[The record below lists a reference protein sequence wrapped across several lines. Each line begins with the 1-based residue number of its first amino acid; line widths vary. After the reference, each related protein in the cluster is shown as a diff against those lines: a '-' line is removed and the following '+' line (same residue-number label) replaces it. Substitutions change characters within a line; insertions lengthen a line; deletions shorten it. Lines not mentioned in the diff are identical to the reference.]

1 MKIRLSSVLTFWL
14 IVGFYLNIPVA
25 NAAMQNA
32 GTKSLGRIQTSLVV
46 DGKTGKILH
55 ASNANK
61 KIYPASLTKVM
72 TIYLMFEALASGKL
86 SLDQK
91 LYVSSYAAQAR
102 PLKLNLKP
110 KERISVKD
118 TILALIVKSAND
130 AARVAAENIAGSEK
144 RFARLMTIRARQ
156 LGMKNTT
163 FTNASGWHDP
173 NQISTAIDLAK
184 LSIAIKRDFPQYY
197 HFFKTTSFKF
207 KNKTIVGH
215 NRVVATYPGA
225 EGLKTGFTNP
235 AGCNLIT
242 SATRG
247 NKSLVAVVTGS
258 SSSTIRNKKMVQLL
272 DKHFGEK
279 HNTIKVTKKTMNLSG
294 TRVANERSTSQ
305 LNTKVR

>member
-1 MKIRLSSVLTFWL
+1 MKIRLSSVLAIWL
-14 IVGFYLNIPVA
+14 IIGIYLAIPVA
-25 NAAMQNA
+25 DAAKRNVR
-32 GTKSLGRIQTSLVV
+32 TKTLGRVQTSLVV

-55 ASNANK
+55 ASNARK

-72 TIYLMFEALASGKL
+72 TIYLIFEALESGKL
-86 SLDQK
+86 HLNQK
-91 LYVSSYAAQAR
+91 LYVSSYATKAR
-102 PLKLNLKP
+102 PLKLYLKQ
-110 KERISVKD
+110 KERITVRD
-118 TILALIVKSAND
+118 TILGLIVKSAND

-156 LGMKNTT
+156 LGMQNTT

-173 NQISTAIDLAK
+173 NQVSTAVDLAK

-197 HFFKTTSFKF
+197 HFFKKTSFKF
-207 KNKTIVGH
+207 RKKTIKGH

-225 EGLKTGFTNP
+225 EGLKTGFTTP

-258 SSSTIRNKKMVQLL
+258 NSSAIRNKKMVQLL
-272 DKHFGEK
+272 DKHFGVK
-279 HNTIKVTKKTMNLSG
+279 HNVVKTVKKPIKRS
-294 TRVANERSTSQ
+294 TRVANQKAASRS
-305 LNTKVR
+305 NAKVR

>member
-1 MKIRLSSVLTFWL
+1 MKIRLSSILALWL
-14 IVGFYLNIPVA
+14 IVGIYLTIPVA
-25 NAAMQNA
+25 DAAA
-32 GTKSLGRIQTSLVV
+32 RKARTKSFGRVQTSLVV

-55 ASNANK
+55 ASNARK

-72 TIYLMFEALASGKL
+72 TVYLIFEALESGKL
-86 SLDQK
+86 NLNQN
-91 LYVSSYAAQAR
+91 LYVSSYATQAR
-102 PLKLNLKP
+102 PLKLYLKP
-110 KERISVKD
+110 KERITVRD
-118 TILALIVKSAND
+118 TILGLIVKSAND

-156 LGMKNTT
+156 LGMQNTT

-173 NQISTAIDLAK
+173 NQVSTAVDLAK

-197 HFFKTTSFKF
+197 HFFKKTSFKF
-207 KNKTIVGH
+207 RNKTIKGH

-225 EGLKTGFTNP
+225 EGLKTGFTTP

-258 SSSTIRNKKMVQLL
+258 SSSAIRNKKMVQLL
-272 DKHFGEK
+272 DEHFGVK
-279 HNTIKVTKKTMNLSG
+279 HNVIKIVKKPMNRG
-294 TRVANERSTSQ
+294 TRVANQKEISNSNAR
-305 LNTKVR
+305 VR